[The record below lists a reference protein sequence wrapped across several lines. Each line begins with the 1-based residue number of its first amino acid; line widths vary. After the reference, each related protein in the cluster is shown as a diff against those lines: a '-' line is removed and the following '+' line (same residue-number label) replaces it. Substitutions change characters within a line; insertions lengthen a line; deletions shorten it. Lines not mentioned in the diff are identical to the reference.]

1 MFGYGIAA
9 GLIAGL
15 AIGVFL
21 GWWLV
26 RSGMALHERL
36 ERGFKEDE
44 PVFGNHEGSPLE
56 FAATGDTKEDLEV
69 DDDQ

>member
-9 GLIAGL
+9 GLIVGL
-15 AIGVFL
+15 AAGVFL

-36 ERGFKEDE
+36 ENGFKEGQ
-44 PVFGNHEGSPLE
+44 PVFGDDRGSPLE
-56 FAATGDTKEDLEV
+56 FAATGEAGEDLEV
-69 DDDQ
+69 DE